1 LLEEEVKYKAIKV
14 MRYKGEHMIAER
26 LSMLGNLTKTF
37 ISHKDDV
44 VFKFFNESKRI
55 SKTSEIK
62 YSKSTLEKY
71 NETVGWEKEGIHPCF
86 PYALL
91 THMQFSIVTDKRFPF
106 SPFGIIHKAEKIEC
120 LKELKPGTWKMTSVV
135 PVIRKVPNGYELEL
149 ISTLFIDGEL
159 SWRSTTTAFK
169 RTKKGLTKF
178 SREVADLEKSK
189 LINIPKNL
197 GRKYA
202 SVSNNFDLIHISDFT
217 AKMMGQKKAI
227 IHGMWTVA
235 RGISEMDTVS
245 IPSQMEFKF
254 LTPIYMNSNTQFQK
268 SEAGFKF
275 FNETGKRIHLDATIS
290 Y

>member
-1 LLEEEVKYKAIKV
+1 
-14 MRYKGEHMIAER
+14 MITER
-26 LSMLGNLTKTF
+26 VSMLRNLTKTF
-37 ISHKDDV
+37 ISPKEDIV
-44 VFKFFNESKRI
+44 YKFFNDTKKI
-55 SKTSEIK
+55 SKASELK
-62 YSKSTLEKY
+62 YSQRTLEKY
-71 NETVGWEKEGIHPCF
+71 NKVVGWEKEGIHPCF

-91 THMQFSIVTDKRFPF
+91 THIQFDIVTDKEFPF

-120 LKELKPGTWKMTSVV
+120 IKELKPGKWTMKAVV
-135 PVIRKVPNGYELEL
+135 PIIRKVPNGYELEL

-189 LINIPKNL
+189 SIYIPKNL

-217 AKMMGQKKAI
+217 AKIMGQKKAI

-235 RGISEMDTVS
+235 RGISEMDNLS
-245 IPSQMEFKF
+245 APCQMEFKF
-254 LTPIYMNSNTQFQK
+254 LTPIYMDSKTQFQK
-268 SEAGFKF
+268 SDDGFKF
-275 FNETGKRIHLDATIS
+275 FNESGKRIHLDAHIS
-290 Y
+290 